1 MMNDALPNDPV
12 ALKDLLLK
20 QQRAHLAR
28 TVLLQ
33 SRLENMAAQTSAF
46 QVRIEMLEQASREWE
61 ARNAQFVQRLT
72 ELQRKNDDLSVD
84 KLRLEYRL
92 MVLLKRYYGP
102 RADKI
107 GSGQMLLEFAELL
120 EQKPL
125 ESPKDSIAESVPATG
140 GDAASAGSVGESQA
154 VAAPTRH
161 IRKGRRNV
169 EDMKHLPVQQCIHD
183 LSESEKAC
191 PACQKQ
197 RQEMGRDSTWQV
209 ERIPAHF
216 VRIEH
221 IQIKYVCHSCEQSAA
236 ETGAQ
241 IVLANKPMAPIEK
254 GLPGPGLLAYVATS
268 KFADHLPLYR
278 LEGIFARE
286 GFEVT
291 RGTMC
296 QWIADVADLVKPV
309 YDAMVKEV
317 KQSHVAATDDT
328 VMPLLAPEKTK
339 KARMWIYR
347 GDEDHPYNVFDF
359 TESRS
364 RDGPAEFLKGFTQTL
379 LADAYGGYD
388 GICVEGGM
396 TKAGCWAHAR
406 RKFTDVQPMAPDIAT
421 EALRLI
427 GQLFDLEHQAKEQ
440 KLEPQAHLALRQ
452 KHSVPILGQL
462 HEKLLYWKNTVL
474 PKHPICIAI
483 TYCLNQWESL
493 NVFTQDPAVRIDNNL
508 AEQEM
513 KRVALGR
520 KNFLF
525 VGSPRGGQTAAILA
539 SMTSTCRRHEIN
551 PQLYLT
557 QLLANLPTTPKDQ
570 LGTWLPDAWKQRQL
584 AENKSVLLTQK
595 K

>member
-1 MMNDALPNDPV
+1 MMNAALPNDPA

-20 QQRAHLAR
+20 QQRAHLER

-33 SRLENMAAQTSAF
+33 SQLENMAAQTSAF
-46 QVRIEMLEQASREWE
+46 QTRIEVLEQKEQ
-61 ARNAQFVQRLT
+61 QFAQRLT
-72 ELQRKNDDLSVD
+72 QLQRKNDDLTVD

-107 GSGQMLLEFAELL
+107 GTGQMLLEFAELL

-125 ESPKDSIAESVPATG
+125 EAPEDAIAECVPATG
-140 GDAASAGSVGESQA
+140 GDAATAGAVVESRA
-154 VAAPTRH
+154 VVAPTRH
-161 IRKGRRNV
+161 IRKGRRDV
-169 EDMKHLPVQQCIHD
+169 EAMKHLPTQQCIHD
-183 LSESEKAC
+183 LPESEKAC
-191 PACQKQ
+191 PVCQKQ
-197 RQEMGRDSTWQV
+197 RQEMGRASTWQV
-209 ERIPAHF
+209 ERIPAHY

-221 IQIKYVCHSCEQSAA
+221 IQIKYVCHGCDQSAA

-241 IVLANKPMAPIEK
+241 IVLADKPMAPIEK
-254 GLPGPGLLAYVATS
+254 GLPGPGLLAHVVTS

-278 LEGIFARE
+278 LEGRFARE
-286 GFEVT
+286 GFEIT

-296 QWIADVADLVKPV
+296 QWMADVADLVKPV

-328 VMPLLAPEKTK
+328 IMPMLEAQKTK

-347 GDEDHPYNVFDF
+347 GDDAHAYNVFDF

-364 RDGPAEFLKGFTQTL
+364 RDGPAEFLKGFKEIL

-406 RKFTDVQPMAPDIAT
+406 RKFTDVHPMAPAIAE

-427 GQLFDLEHQAKEQ
+427 GQLFDLERQAQEQ
-440 KLEPQAHLALRQ
+440 KLEDHAHLALRQ

-462 HEKLLYWKNTVL
+462 HEKLRYWKNTVL

-493 NVFTQDPAVRIDNNL
+493 NVFTCDPAVRIDNNL

-513 KRVALGR
+513 KRIALGR

-525 VGSPRGGQTAAILA
+525 VGSPRGGKTAAILA
-539 SMTSTCRRHEIN
+539 SITSTCRRHGIN
-551 PQLYLT
+551 PELYLT
-557 QLLANLPTTPKDQ
+557 QLLANLPATPTPQ
-570 LGTWLPDAWKQRQL
+570 VNQWLPDVWKSRQL
-584 AENKSVLLTQK
+584 GENKSIQVQAAV
-595 K
+595 

>member
-197 RQEMGRDSTWQV
+197 RQEMGRASTWQV

-570 LGTWLPDAWKQRQL
+570 LGPWMPDAWKQRQL

>member
-1 MMNDALPNDPV
+1 MMSDAALPNDPA
-12 ALKDLLLK
+12 ALKDLLRK
-20 QQRAHLAR
+20 QQRAHLERNLA
-28 TVLLQ
+28 LQ
-33 SRLENMAAQTSAF
+33 SQLESMASQTSAF
-46 QVRIEMLEQASREWE
+46 QARIEVLEQKEQ
-61 ARNAQFVQRLT
+61 QFAQRLT
-72 ELQRKNDDLSVD
+72 DLQRKNDDLSVD

-92 MVLLKRYYGP
+92 MVLLKRHYGP
-102 RADKI
+102 RADKV
-107 GSGQMLLEFAELL
+107 GTGQMLLEFAELL

-125 ESPKDSIAESVPATG
+125 ESPQDAIAEDVPATG
-140 GDAASAGSVGESQA
+140 GDAATAGAVVASQA

-161 IRKGRRNV
+161 IRRGRRDV
-169 EDMKHLPVQQCIHD
+169 EGMKHLPIQQCIHD
-183 LSESEKAC
+183 LPESEKAC
-191 PACQKQ
+191 PVCHRR
-197 RQEMGRDSTWQV
+197 RQEMGRASTWQV

-221 IQIKYVCHSCEQSAA
+221 IQIRYVCHDCEQSAA

-241 IVLANKPMAPIEK
+241 IVLADKPMAPIEK
-254 GLPGPGLLAYVATS
+254 GLPGPGLLAHVVTG

-278 LEGIFARE
+278 LEGRFARE

-296 QWIADVADLVKPV
+296 QWMADVADLVKPV
-309 YDAMVKEV
+309 YKAMTEEV
-317 KQSHVAATDDT
+317 KRSHVAGTDDT
-328 VMPLLAPEKTK
+328 IMPMLEAQKTQ

-347 GDEDHPYNVFDF
+347 GDDAHAYNVFDF
-359 TESRS
+359 TDSRS
-364 RDGPAEFLKGFTQTL
+364 RDGPAKFLKGFKGVL

-406 RKFTDVQPMAPDIAT
+406 RKFTDVHPMAPDIAA

-427 GQLFDLEHQAKEQ
+427 NQLFDLERQAREQ
-440 KLEPQAHLALRQ
+440 KLEDQAHLALRQ

-462 HEKLLYWKNTVL
+462 YEKLLYWKNTVL

-493 NVFTQDPAVRIDNNL
+493 NVFTGDPAVRIDNNL

-513 KRVALGR
+513 KRMALGR

-539 SMTSTCRRHEIN
+539 SITSTCRRHGIN
-551 PQLYLT
+551 PELYLT
-557 QLLANLPTTPKDQ
+557 QLLANLPATPTNQ
-570 LGTWLPDAWKQRQL
+570 VNQWLPDVWKSRQL
-584 AENKSVLLTQK
+584 SENKSVQVQAAV
-595 K
+595 

>member
-1 MMNDALPNDPV
+1 MFNAALPNDPA
-12 ALKDLLLK
+12 ALKDLLRK
-20 QQRAHLAR
+20 QRREHLRQA
-28 TVLLQ
+28 L
-33 SRLENMAAQTSAF
+33 AF
-46 QVRIEMLEQASREWE
+46 QDRIDTLEQASRQWESRNQAAE
-61 ARNAQFVQRLT
+61 ARHAELTTRLT
-72 ELQRKNDDLSVD
+72 ELQKRNDDLAVD

-92 MVLLKRYYGP
+92 MVLLKRHYGP

-107 GSGQMLLEFAELL
+107 GTGQMLLEFAELL
-120 EQKPL
+120 EPKPL
-125 ESPKDSIAESVPATG
+125 EAPRDVIKECVPATG
-140 GDAASAGSVGESQA
+140 GGDDAVTAA
-154 VAAPTRH
+154 VVAPTRH
-161 IRKGRRNV
+161 IRKGRRDV
-169 EDMKHLPVQQCIHD
+169 QAMKDLPVQQFIHD
-183 LSESEKAC
+183 LPESARVC
-191 PACQKQ
+191 PACQTV
-197 RQEMGRDSTWQV
+197 RQEMGRDSSWQV

-221 IQIKYVCHSCEQSAA
+221 IRVKYVCRCCDQSAA
-236 ETGAQ
+236 ETGSQ
-241 IVLANKPMAPIEK
+241 IVLADKPMAPIEK
-254 GLPGPGLLAYVATS
+254 GLPGPGLLAHVVTG

-286 GFEVT
+286 GFEVS

-296 QWIADVADLVKPV
+296 QWMADVADLVKPV

-317 KQSHVAATDDT
+317 KQSHVAGTDDT
-328 VMPLLAPEKTK
+328 VMPMLAEEKTQ

-347 GDEDHPYNVFDF
+347 GDEAHPYNVFDF

-364 RDGPAEFLKGFTQTL
+364 RDGPAEFLKGFNQVL

-406 RKFTDVQPMAPDIAT
+406 RKFTDVHPMAPDIAA

-427 GQLFDLEHQAKEQ
+427 GQLFDLERQAREH
-440 KLEPQAHLALRQ
+440 KLEDQAHLALRQ

-462 HEKLLYWKNTVL
+462 HEKLRYWKNTVL

-493 NVFTQDPAVRIDNNL
+493 NVFTGDPAVRIDNNL

-513 KRVALGR
+513 KRMALGR

-525 VGSPRGGQTAAILA
+525 VGSPRGGRTAAILA
-539 SMTSTCRRHEIN
+539 SITSTCRRHGIN
-551 PQLYLT
+551 PELYLT
-557 QLLANLPTTPKDQ
+557 QLLANLPATPITQ
-570 LGTWLPDAWKQRQL
+570 VNQWLPDVWKSRQPS
-584 AENKSVLLTQK
+584 AIQSAPVPPT
-595 K
+595 